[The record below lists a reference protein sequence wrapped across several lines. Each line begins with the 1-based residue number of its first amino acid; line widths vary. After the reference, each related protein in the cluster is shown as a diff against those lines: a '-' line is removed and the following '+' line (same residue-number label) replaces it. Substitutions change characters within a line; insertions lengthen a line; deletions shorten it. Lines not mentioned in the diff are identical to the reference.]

1 MPKLSAKWVPKFR
14 NMDEKWQRCQSSEQN
29 VELIRRDLNEFL
41 SRLVILKEA
50 CLFHNDP
57 DTKQESMEWRHRSSP
72 RRKNSE
78 CKYQLEMLWPRFF
91 IIKTA
96 SFSLII
102 FQRAKLPTWSITHL
116 CWWNWLTFWKKT
128 LREFHQGN
136 LVLARQSPASPGTC
150 NPDETGLPDLPF
162 SRSPTLFSGPDPVGL
177 PPVLWTEKKRLKIR
191 YFSSEVEVIFAAE
204 T

>member
-1 MPKLSAKWVPKFR
+1 MNSCCVCWPWKKPGYFTMTHTQSR
-14 NMDEKWQRCQSSEQN
+14 NQWNGD
-29 VELIRRDLNEFL
+29 IAA
-41 SRLVILKEA
+41 RLA
-50 CLFHNDP
+50 PN
-57 DTKQESMEWRHRSSP
+57 
-72 RRKNSE
+72 NSE

-191 YFSSEVEVIFAAE
+191 YFSSEVEVIFAA
-204 T
+204 